1 MSFNSKMMFN
11 FRKMS
16 LNQIALVISV
26 ILITIYLVNLSREKY
41 KSIEDIELSKL
52 SNGNKVTQE
61 ELDTVLKFIR

>member
-1 MSFNSKMMFN
+1 MMFN

>member
-41 KSIEDIELSKL
+41 KSTEEIEINKL
-52 SNGNKVTQE
+52 ASGEKITQE